1 MRRTRSRIDAD
12 RGGEAGVG
20 SARTSGSHAPR
31 LPRGRSSHEI
41 RPCSRQPTAASQV
54 RARATGVGPAGVVTG
69 SRHPP
74 NHRADEQGSSPRS
87 PAQCFRR
94 AVTHRPWRRERPG
107 MVSLVPHPPPAAEG
121 AIDRAGHTDG
131 EPPEP
136 AAQRAPVVGLDN
148 QMQMVILNAEVQN
161 PKASVG
167 GDGKRAADGGEGP
180 RRTQAPDCGSAT
192 EGNMH
197 GVCGDV
203 HRPRAVCD
211 AGAAVRR
218 ALPTSTGATAA
229 PCAWLRKRE
238 LQSPRH
244 LEKAII
250 AW

>member
-1 MRRTRSRIDAD
+1 
-12 RGGEAGVG
+12 
-20 SARTSGSHAPR
+20 
-31 LPRGRSSHEI
+31 
-41 RPCSRQPTAASQV
+41 
-54 RARATGVGPAGVVTG
+54 
-69 SRHPP
+69 
-74 NHRADEQGSSPRS
+74 
-87 PAQCFRR
+87 
-94 AVTHRPWRRERPG
+94 

-203 HRPRAVCD
+203 HRPRAVWD

-244 LEKAII
+244 LERALI